1 MSSEVSDTESLP
13 AADETEI
20 SDNNTAIGLKQMYSF
35 LF

>member
-20 SDNNTAIGLKQMYSF
+20 SDNNTAIGSKLI
-35 LF
+35 L